1 MMEKRGVVEP
11 GRTRP
16 DDESVVKAAAV
27 QPQTPQART
36 EALDDDFT
44 KRAADRAAGSL
55 QQPK

>member
-1 MMEKRGVVEP
+1 MEKRGVVEP

-16 DDESVVKAAAV
+16 EDDKNVKTAATKTPREQTES
-27 QPQTPQART
+27 
-36 EALDDDFT
+36 LDDDFT